1 MERPL
6 NIASHP
12 GIVQRVR
19 RGFVEVQIESVSAC
33 ATCSAHAHCGFAESK
48 NKTVEVPSADW
59 QSYHEG
65 DLVTVHIDQSRGMLA
80 VWFAYLLPALLLLGV
95 IVGFSVA
102 GFPEGVVAL
111 SALLA
116 LALYVGVL
124 FLLRRSMEGRF
135 TLTVSHNEEEATT
148 PTLNS

>member
-48 NKTVEVPSADW
+48 NKTIEVPS
-59 QSYHEG
+59 
-65 DLVTVHIDQSRGMLA
+65 DQSRGMLA

-116 LALYVGVL
+116 LALYVGLL
-124 FLLRRSMEGRF
+124 FLLRHSIEGRF
-135 TLTVSHNEEEATT
+135 TLTVSHNEEAPSTLT
-148 PTLNS
+148 PNS